1 MHRSNS
7 VKMTNSAIFYQW
19 EERAEHVWRT
29 GDLKRRHFRNS
40 LMILSLLLLSSRQA
54 TSAPMYKSSGGSL
67 PILLLWLKWNCNRI
81 AFEFWDVSIW
91 IQLVIK
97 SRNTSHIGS
106 WKLYHFQPTA
116 ITYSCNLG
124 LKGNSLTWRCTDH
137 LKHKL
142 ALRKSYQR
150 ICAHTCN
157 YFFNLQMMR
166 FIMIISYFD
175 IWKKIITFSYWQNN
189 SPSITLLGVC
199 FCCVVCF
206 CSLSN

>member
-1 MHRSNS
+1 MVNGCISSYSFRFYLSCLFILYLPDWAFRTWAISTYPLASSSVFPDNTDIESITNIFHNMFSPERNTFCLFTAGNKLHQKIAVHGAHYMHWSNS
-7 VKMTNSAIFYQW
+7 MKMTNSAIFYQW

-67 PILLLWLKWNCNRI
+67 PILLLWLKWSCNRI

-106 WKLYHFQPTA
+106 
-116 ITYSCNLG
+116 
-124 LKGNSLTWRCTDH
+124 
-137 LKHKL
+137 
-142 ALRKSYQR
+142 
-150 ICAHTCN
+150 
-157 YFFNLQMMR
+157 
-166 FIMIISYFD
+166 
-175 IWKKIITFSYWQNN
+175 
-189 SPSITLLGVC
+189 
-199 FCCVVCF
+199 
-206 CSLSN
+206 